1 MKNKLR
7 KLIFIAVLATISVFS
22 FFQPYDTTSGKT
34 DTLRL
39 STIAQAAIEDDV
51 EEEPDPII
59 KPFGFWEW
67 LESVLDGMGF

>member
-7 KLIFIAVLATISVFS
+7 KLIFIAALATISVFS
-22 FFQPYDTTSGKT
+22 FFQPYDTGSEKT

-39 STIAQAAIEDDV
+39 STIAQDAVENGI